1 MKTNGYGAGF
11 GTIGRERSKLLAA
24 ASAIALIAVC
34 AVVAC
39 PVDGES
45 LGDSITVDAG
55 ATEIDANGFTDLA
68 VDGTITLQNDYILT
82 GAITPTN
89 SLTIDLNGHVINAQ
103 NHSFVQMSSLGSTNT
118 ITVKDSSSEGTG
130 AIKNTGS
137 SMFRLYG
144 ENTNGGNLTIES
156 GTFYSDYCTIL
167 YSPIGSVLDSKL
179 TITGGVFLND
189 GTGTGVWLGNQGV
202 KDVAISNAM
211 FTSTGSAIPIYL
223 GSNTDATI
231 AKCKITADQNTAVEI
246 KAGAVSITDSTIIS
260 GVYDVSNEINH
271 NGSGGAAATINI
283 NNAYCDAAKNAAVS
297 VTIDRD
303 TTVTTTSNAAGA
315 TPIIAIADGNSYP
328 ISVSWQNHDV
338 SDVTVGYNDSS
349 TSLITFNGSSLANSA
364 DTLKRALT
372 KGGAIELTED
382 ITTSEYSPFFVS
394 SSTTIDGNGHSVTS
408 TNNEAN
414 ARVFTISGNDTNYA
428 IASGSTVTFNDIRV
442 VGPTVVNYTRGI
454 TVHYT
459 SNLTLNINEGYVS
472 AGSYAINIGGDNT
485 GLTLNVTDSTATGWC
500 AFQTH
505 SLVTKANFKNCE
517 LIGTNTQQNPASNS
531 FSTIVINKDAPN
543 ASEASGNIVFEGCN
557 ITAVMTTQAGQSAI
571 DMRSEKA
578 SVITLKDCDVDV
590 SKTTYPMFIIADTN
604 EILIEETLDFKGT
617 GLIYGGGLS
626 GGSINMDLGDVLQ
639 FSAGSGYSGTILGP
653 DGNSL
658 ALDYFEAVV
667 LTTITAGSLSIAGSW
682 TGEMI
687 VSGDDITVTGSQSE
701 GTKIIVKPQ
710 EDGTPSNVTWKDFKQ
725 NGADIS
731 YQDLEGNK
739 VEPSEVANQTYE
751 NAEFDDE
758 TYTEKTYDVT
768 VQVSGGN
775 GTVSNVP
782 KTVTDGGSF
791 TFSFSSASGYEIGT
805 VTCGTASELVVSG
818 TTSGT
823 VTIGGVTGAVRVVVT
838 FVESAV
844 PSVPVDDDD
853 DLPPF
858 IPTQPQQDDDTT
870 TIVACAAAAVVAAL
884 MAVFLIM
891 EYRKR

>member
-1 MKTNGYGAGF
+1 MKTNESGAGF

-34 AVVAC
+34 VVIAC

-45 LGDSITVDAG
+45 LGDSITVDAD
-55 ATEIDANGFTDLA
+55 ATEIDANGFKNLA

-144 ENTNGGNLTIES
+144 ENTNGGNLIIES

-167 YSPIGSVLDSKL
+167 YSPIGSVLNSKL

-223 GSNTDATI
+223 GSNTNATI
-231 AKCKITADQNTAVEI
+231 DNCKITADQNTAVEI
-246 KAGAVSITDSTIIS
+246 KAGAVSITDSTITS

-283 NNAYCDAAKNAAVS
+283 NNAYCDSAKNAAVS

-315 TPIIAIADGNSYP
+315 TPIIAIADRNSYP
-328 ISVSWQNHDV
+328 ISVSWQNHDI

-349 TSLITFNGSSLANSA
+349 TSLISFNGSSLANSA

-372 KGGAIELTED
+372 KGGAIELTAD
-382 ITTSEYSPFFVS
+382 ITTSECSPFFVS

-414 ARVFTISGNDTNYA
+414 ARVFTISGNDANHE

-459 SNLTLNINEGYVS
+459 SNLTLNINGGYVS

-557 ITAVMTTQAGQSAI
+557 ITAVMTQAGQSAI
-571 DMRSEKA
+571 DMRSEQA

-590 SKTTYPMFIIADTN
+590 SRTTYPMFIIADTN
-604 EILIEETLDFKGT
+604 KILIEETLDFKGT

-658 ALDYFEAVV
+658 TLDTFEAVE
-667 LTTITAGSLSIAGSW
+667 LTTITAGSLSISGSW
-682 TGEMI
+682 SGEMI
-687 VSGDDITVTGSQSE
+687 VSGDDVTITGEQSAD
-701 GTKIIVKPQ
+701 TKIIVKPQ
-710 EDGTPSNVTWKDFKQ
+710 EDGTPSNVTWKDFEQ
-725 NGADIS
+725 NDAQIE
-731 YQDLEGNK
+731 YRDLEGNEA
-739 VEPSEVANQTYE
+739 EPSEVANQIFVDAT
-751 NAEFDDE
+751 FDDE
-758 TYTEKTYDVT
+758 THTGTSYSVSVK
-768 VQVSGGN
+768 VSGGN
-775 GTVSNVP
+775 GFVSGMPETVA
-782 KTVTDGGSF
+782 DGGSF

-805 VTCGTASELVVSG
+805 VTCTDASNYVVSG

-823 VTIGGVTGAVRVVVT
+823 VMISGVTGPVNVVVT
-838 FVESAV
+838 FVESAA
-844 PSVPVDDDD
+844 SNVPVDDDD